1 MCKIRIKLYLV
12 AMEAQSAL
20 WRHVVME
27 CPLSQLTIL
36 FTTTST
42 TYHRKMINLDWI
54 FVNQNMQKAPA
65 PHMKTGLLK
74 TGQECRVTREG
85 KKNLGNH
92 LAIKI

>member
-1 MCKIRIKLYLV
+1 
-12 AMEAQSAL
+12 
-20 WRHVVME
+20 
-27 CPLSQLTIL
+27 
-36 FTTTST
+36 
-42 TYHRKMINLDWI
+42 
-54 FVNQNMQKAPA
+54 MQKAPA